1 VPRGRNTVLFVAISL
16 LSGFGGTVM
25 SLATGIWV
33 LELTGSTS
41 LAALTGFCF
50 FVPTLL
56 GPVLGA
62 VVDRLPRRPLIVWTH
77 LLTAAAV
84 LSLLTVHAAHQFW
97 VIYAVMLGYGISFVL
112 IDAGEAALLPTALP
126 PEALGGVNGLRM
138 SAQEGVK
145 LIAPLVG
152 AGLFGWWGGHSVAL
166 LTVGTLTAA
175 AGLYLLI
182 RLRPPAGEPVPDQP
196 SGPPTEPV
204 PPHDPTRRI
213 EPIPPQGPTGR
224 IRAGIRF
231 LWAHPELRVAV
242 LIGSITIAMSG
253 LTTAALYAVVVEDLH
268 RPATFLGVLSSAQG
282 AGSILG
288 GLIVGRA
295 MRLRGTLAVGVLGA
309 GLVALGAAGWG
320 VPWWPVVVGG
330 SFVIGIGL
338 PWTLVAAMTAVQSRT
353 PQALLGRVAA
363 TANTLLFAPIAIATP
378 LGAALVLLDHRLP
391 LVVATGLCL
400 GTALLAVRL
409 GRSGRT
415 TGSTDQVDAA
425 ANGATESGASGAT
438 ESGASG
444 ATEQIRPADEA
455 RVGS

>member
-1 VPRGRNTVLFVAISL
+1 MRSVRPPVPRGRNTVLFVGISL
-16 LSGFGGTVM
+16 LSGFGGTVL

-33 LELTGSTS
+33 LELTGSSS

-62 VVDRLPRRPLIVWTH
+62 LVDRLPRRPLIVWTH
-77 LLTAAAV
+77 LLTAATV
-84 LSLLTVHAAHQFW
+84 LSLLTVHAEHQTW
-97 VIYAVMLGYGISFVL
+97 VIYAVMLGYGLSFVL
-112 IDAGEAALLPTALP
+112 IDAGEAALLPAALP
-126 PEALGGVNGLRM
+126 PQALGGVNGLRM

-145 LIAPLVG
+145 LVAPLVG
-152 AGLFGWWGGHSVAL
+152 AGLFGWWGGDSVAL

-182 RLRPPAGEPVPDQP
+182 RLRPPAPESAPHQP
-196 SGPPTEPV
+196 AGSRTTQGPPERT
-204 PPHDPTRRI
+204 
-213 EPIPPQGPTGR
+213 GGR

-231 LWAHPELRVAV
+231 LWAHPELRTTV
-242 LIGSITIAMSG
+242 LIGSVTIAMSG
-253 LTTAALYAVVVEDLH
+253 LTTAALYAVVVEGLH

-288 GLIVGRA
+288 GLIVGRL
-295 MRLRGTLAVGVLGA
+295 LRVRGPLAVGVLGA
-309 GLVALGAAGWG
+309 VLVAVGAAGWS
-320 VPWWPVVVGG
+320 VPWWPAVVGG

-353 PQALLGRVAA
+353 PEALLGRVAA

-391 LVVATGLCL
+391 LAVATALCL
-400 GTALLAVRL
+400 GTALLAPRL
-409 GRSGRT
+409 RRSGRT
-415 TGSTDQVDAA
+415 SHLVQA
-425 ANGATESGASGAT
+425 GAT
-438 ESGASG
+438 
-444 ATEQIRPADEA
+444 P
-455 RVGS
+455 